1 VNVKKRSRPLLIFYL
16 LVAYVFVQFFWWTY
30 LLLDLNREALALRE
44 QLLISEA
51 FDDAEVKR
59 IRAEYQDRVRSR
71 NWMIAGEGAVFVLLM
86 VFGIMRVRNTFKKES
101 ELNARQKN
109 FLLSIT
115 HELKSPIASSRLQ
128 LETLLKRELPR
139 EKQQELVANALAD
152 TERLNKLVE
161 NILLAARIDNKSVE
175 AHRED
180 TAISELLGEIAEQVR
195 MIYLPRQRMETDIA
209 GGVRLMTDK
218 TYFHSIVFNLLE
230 NAIKYSPSGSLI
242 RIMLR
247 EDQNRVTLSVADE
260 GPGIPADEK
269 ERIFGKFYRIGNE
282 ETRSAKGTGLGL
294 YIVKNLAEKLGAS
307 VSVKDNTPGG
317 AVFEVSFEK

>member
-1 VNVKKRSRPLLIFYL
+1 MNVKKRSRPLLIFYL

-59 IRAEYQDRVRSR
+59 IRAEYKDRIRSR

-180 TAISELLGEIAEQVR
+180 TAVSELLGEIAEQVR

-230 NAIKYSPSGSLI
+230 NAIKYSPPGSLI